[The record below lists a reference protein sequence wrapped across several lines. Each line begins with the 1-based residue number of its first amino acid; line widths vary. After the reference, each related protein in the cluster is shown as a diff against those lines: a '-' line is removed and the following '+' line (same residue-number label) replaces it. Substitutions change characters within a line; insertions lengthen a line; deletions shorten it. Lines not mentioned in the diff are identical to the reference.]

1 MAPKDLKVLRMLM
14 DTPSGL
20 YGSQIVAE
28 SNGFITRGTV
38 YTLLA
43 RLVDK
48 GFVREVEEPPT
59 AALQMART
67 RHLITAIGKRA
78 VMDYVREM
86 NLLIPGL
93 AVNLEGA

>member
-1 MAPKDLKVLRMLM
+1 M